1 METKDERGRPSL
13 RKKRSR
19 RRWRS
24 EGVGAVGTSID
35 SAILRVSSKS
45 AAYQLTVAVLL
56 ADLHAQE
63 RDADAREGARRGGC
77 TDGESWRRRCG
88 RTGGAGPDRRWT
100 GRDDRRER
108 GKAAPVPAMPQVVLQ
123 QPPARPA
130 HQGPHRRETVQMQ
143 LLRPQV
149 QAAQSRTAAHPPAH
163 G

>member
-1 METKDERGRPSL
+1 MRAEPLESSGGDGD
-13 RKKRSR
+13 R
-19 RRWRS
+19 REWSGQNFRRL
-24 EGVGAVGTSID
+24 
-35 SAILRVSSKS
+35 AILRLLTKS

-77 TDGESWRRRCG
+77 TDGKSWRRRG
-88 RTGGAGPDRRWT
+88 GWTARPWSDRRRTGRHDRRQ
-100 GRDDRRER
+100 R
-108 GKAAPVPAMPQVVLQ
+108 GKATPVPAMPQVILQ
-123 QPPARPA
+123 QPPARTA

-149 QAAQSRTAAHPPAH
+149 QAAQSCTATYPPAY